1 MKRTRNRIPP
11 FGLALI
17 LLLSLAMLLGLLFWT
32 GVYAKVLN
40 LLQWM
45 QDQSPVAQ
53 LLLFIAVMAAVV
65 VLVLPGVLFT
75 LGAGFMFGV
84 VKGTVFVVLGT
95 TVGASL
101 AFLIARHTFAK
112 GFRDYLLS
120 HPKLKNIDRQ
130 CVSEGWKIV
139 LATRL
144 IPFFPF
150 KISNYFFGLTSFS
163 FGGFVVGTCIGIVPY
178 SLYSVYLGSI
188 AASLT
193 DLTVANSRTPTE
205 WIFYGAGFVLTLLA
219 LVYFRRLA
227 ANIMTFSDAE
237 GDDRAT
243 QFTVKPVPN
252 TDYRDYI

>member
-1 MKRTRNRIPP
+1 
-11 FGLALI
+11 
-17 LLLSLAMLLGLLFWT
+17 MLLGLLFWT
-32 GVYAKVLN
+32 GVYGQVLN

-45 QDQSPVAQ
+45 HDQSPVVQ
-53 LLLFIAVMAAVV
+53 LLLFIALMAAVV
-65 VLVLPGVLFT
+65 VLILPGVLFT

-101 AFLIARHTFAK
+101 AFLIARHTFAR
-112 GFRDYLLS
+112 GIRDYLLS
-120 HPKLKNIDRQ
+120 HPKLKHIDRQ

-150 KISNYFFGLTSFS
+150 KISNYFFGLTSFP

-188 AASLT
+188 AASLA

-205 WIFYGAGFVLTLLA
+205 WMFYGAGFVLTVLA
-219 LVYFRRLA
+219 MVYFRRLA
-227 ANIMTFSDAE
+227 GNIMAFYDAE
-237 GDDRAT
+237 GDVRPT
-243 QFTVKPVPN
+243 QFTAKSVPN